1 MFKNGANKNNNPE
14 IIIPKKENLIIF
26 LENFKPLIREKI
38 FKIMKIKIVI
48 PNEATNKPEE
58 WKNDNNIQEIDK
70 N

>member
-26 LENFKPLIREKI
+26 LENFNPLIKEKI

-48 PNEATNKPEE
+48 PNAAKNKPDE
-58 WKNDNNIQEIDK
+58 WNSDNNIQEID
-70 N
+70 

>member
-58 WKNDNNIQEIDK
+58 WKSDNNIQEIDK